1 MDAHKADGSIGGV
14 GLILKAS
21 QRSGAMALADH
32 LMNDRDND
40 HVEVIDIDG
49 FVADDLHGAFKEAYA
64 ISKATQCK
72 QFLFS
77 VSLNPPEHAVATDD
91 DFRDT
96 ASRVADAV
104 GLSDQPH
111 AIVVHEKNGRRHAH
125 AVWSRIDANELK
137 AINLPHYKNKLRDVS
152 RDLFLDHG
160 WILPD
165 GLATYGNKSPL
176 NFTLEEWQQAKRQN
190 LDPREIKQAFQ
201 NAWDR
206 SDSQAS
212 FKNALE
218 ERGYF
223 LARGDRRG
231 FVALDVDGNVHAIA
245 KWAGVKSK
253 DVKTK
258 LGSPDELHS
267 VDETKS
273 QIRSKVSDQ
282 MRDFIAKAKE
292 RHATEMHPLREEVT
306 SMVQAHRQERKTLKE
321 GQAKRWTDETKVR
334 SRRLNGGLRGLLD
347 KVTGKSK
354 AARQQNE
361 REALKAAKRDQ
372 RQRDFMIQ
380 EQMKE
385 RQQFQERINKLKAKQ
400 LAERKNLDRDITS
413 ILGPKLMPETV
424 KEQRQNLAVQ
434 SVRPPRRDRGPSF
447 TP

>member
-1 MDAHKADGSIGGV
+1 M
-14 GLILKAS
+14 ILKAS
-21 QRSGAMALADH
+21 QRSGAVALADH

-40 HVEVIDIDG
+40 HVEVIEIDG
-49 FVADDLHGAFKEAYA
+49 FMADDLHGSFKEAYA

-91 DFRDT
+91 DFRD
-96 ASRVADAV
+96 AADRVANAV
-104 GLSDQPH
+104 GLTDQPR

-125 AVWSRIDANELK
+125 AVWSRIDADELK
-137 AINLPHYKNKLRDVS
+137 AINLPHFKNKLRDVS

-160 WILPD
+160 WALPD

-190 LDPREIKQAFQ
+190 LDPREIKQVFQ
-201 NAWDR
+201 NAWER

-223 LARGDRRG
+223 LAKGDRRG
-231 FVALDVDGNVHAIA
+231 FVALDIDGNLHAIA
-245 KWAGVKSK
+245 KWTGVKTK
-253 DVKTK
+253 DVKAK
-258 LGSPDELHS
+258 LGSPEDLPS
-267 VDETKS
+267 VKETKLHV
-273 QIRSKVSDQ
+273 RSKISSQ
-282 MRDFIAKAKE
+282 MSDFIAKAKD
-292 RHATEMHPLREEVT
+292 RHSSEMRPLREEVT
-306 SMVQAHRQERKTLKE
+306 SMVQAHQQERKALKQ
-321 GQAKRWTDETKVR
+321 GQAKRWANETKVR
-334 SRRLNGGLRGLLD
+334 SCRLNSGLRGLLD

-354 AARQQNE
+354 ATRQQNE

-372 RQRDFMIQ
+372 QQRDFMIR

-385 RQQFQERINKLKAKQ
+385 RQKLQKGINKMKVKHR
-400 LAERKNLDRDITS
+400 AERQNLARDIVS
-413 ILGPKLMPETV
+413 ILRPKLRPETV
-424 KEQRQNLAVQ
+424 KQQQKNLGVQ
-434 SVRPPRRDRGPSF
+434 PVRPCRRDRGPSF

>member
-1 MDAHKADGSIGGV
+1 MI
-14 GLILKAS
+14 IKAS
-21 QRSGAMALADH
+21 QRSGAVALADH

-40 HVEVIDIDG
+40 HVDVIDIDG

-64 ISKATQCK
+64 ISKATQCN

-125 AVWSRIDANELK
+125 AVWSRIDGVELK

-190 LDPREIKQAFQ
+190 LDPREIKQTFQ

-206 SDSQAS
+206 SDNQTS

-245 KWAGVKSK
+245 KWTGVKSK
-253 DVKTK
+253 DVKAK
-258 LGSPDELHS
+258 LGSPEDLHS

-273 QIRSKVSDQ
+273 QIRSKVSSQ
-282 MRDFIAKAKE
+282 MRDFIAKAKN
-292 RHATEMHPLREEVT
+292 RHSTEMHPLREEVT
-306 SMVQAHRQERKTLKE
+306 SMARAHRQERKTLKE
-321 GQAKRWTDETKVR
+321 GQAKRWADETKVR
-334 SRRLNGGLRGLLD
+334 SLRLNGGLRGLLD

-354 AARQQNE
+354 ATRQQNE

-372 RQRDFMIQ
+372 QQRDFMIR

-385 RQQFQERINKLKAKQ
+385 RQKLQGWINKLKIKQ
-400 LAERKNLDRDITS
+400 RAE
-413 ILGPKLMPETV
+413 
-424 KEQRQNLAVQ
+424 RQNLARDIA
-434 SVRPPRRDRGPSF
+434 SILRPKLRPETIKQQQPNLVMQPATRPRRDRGPSF